1 MGKCSIKG
9 LAISLGITWGLS
21 MLLLG
26 WIAVTGWGAGW
37 VNGLSSLYVGFKPGF
52 LGGIIGGV
60 WGFIDGAIG
69 GALIAFFYN
78 LFAEKK

>member
-26 WIAVTGWGAGW
+26 WIAATGWGAGW

-69 GALIAFFYN
+69 GVLIAYFYN